1 MQSINAKFAN
11 TDIPPPRVIKEN
23 PRTDKS
29 KYYKFHMSV
38 RHETEDFV
46 QLKDV
51 IDDLI
56 KQGKLNRYT
65 NEEGGRSYENMKY
78 DSSRRTPRRSESP
91 RKKRSRKKKE
101 N

>member
-1 MQSINAKFAN
+1 
-11 TDIPPPRVIKEN
+11 V
-23 PRTDKS
+23 
-29 KYYKFHMSV
+29 SV

-56 KQGKLNRYT
+56 KQGKLNSYT

-78 DSSRRTPRRSESP
+78 DSFIRTARRSESP

>member
-1 MQSINAKFAN
+1 
-11 TDIPPPRVIKEN
+11 V
-23 PRTDKS
+23 
-29 KYYKFHMSV
+29 SV

-56 KQGKLNRYT
+56 KQGKLNSYT

-78 DSSRRTPRRSESP
+78 DSFIRTPRRSESP